1 MTWMMTIA
9 HRRAVDRIRASQA
22 GRVRDE
28 KIGRRD
34 IGVDFDEVAERAEVS
49 IEHEKVVRAL
59 GSLSE
64 IQREVVQMAYYGGF
78 SHSELA
84 NQLGVPLGTVK
95 TRLRDGMIKL
105 REELG
110 VSA

>member
-22 GRVRDE
+22 GRDRDE

-49 IEHEKVVRAL
+49 IEHEKVARAL
-59 GSLSE
+59 GSLSK

-78 SHSELA
+78 SHSELSH
-84 NQLGVPLGTVK
+84 QLGVPLGTVK